1 MESLMT
7 MQEQLAYQSGYND
20 GYKGFVKD
28 KDPKYPTWYNN
39 GYKKGFALSPI
50 PSRGNSERFHR

>member
-1 MESLMT
+1 MN

-28 KDPKYPTWYNN
+28 DAPKHADWYNN
-39 GYKKGFALSPI
+39 GYKKGCSVSPR
-50 PSRGNSERFHR
+50 PEARNDDRFSR